1 MAQTVRVNVP
11 RAILDWVMSIGAE
24 DQLGEGQRQNID
36 AWKQGTKRPTVS
48 QLHTVSNQLRV
59 PFGYFFMDEPIDDTP
74 PIYAKRTIGSQ
85 QPQGHPSRDLVDTI
99 DQMTAIQDWARQ
111 DRIDNEGTQLKQ
123 VGSRTIN
130 DDSNLIAEDIRQA
143 LKIDERWYRKSGLHK
158 PAKAFKLLRER
169 AEGTGI
175 LIMQNGVVGNNTH
188 RPLDP
193 KEFRA
198 FALIDPY
205 APLIF
210 INKTD
215 EFETARLFSLVHEL
229 AHVWLGT
236 DELYNDTALPTGVT
250 RLEQVCN
257 EVAAAILLPD
267 EDFLEAWQSIPDDT
281 TLDERMKELEKR
293 FPVSPTALALHALKH
308 KLISQ
313 ETFQKCDQAAQTWSE
328 ESENQQNSPRD
339 PRDFYNTELSR
350 FDSRFLER
358 LASSVAK
365 GGTTYL
371 DAYRLTGITGDTFTK
386 LMKRVVS

>member
-11 RAILDWVMSIGAE
+11 RTILDWVISIGAE
-24 DQLGEGQRQNID
+24 DRLGENQRQNID

-48 QLHTVSNQLRV
+48 QLHDISDKLHV

-74 PIYAKRTIGSQ
+74 PVYAKRTVGSQ
-85 QPQGHPSRDLVDTI
+85 QPQGRPSRDLVDTI

-111 DRIDNEGTQLKQ
+111 DRIDNEGSRLEQ

-130 DDSNLIAEDIRQA
+130 DDSKLIVEDVRRA
-143 LKIDERWYRKSGLHK
+143 LKINKHWYRKSGLYK

-175 LIMQNGVVGNNTH
+175 LIMQNGVVGNNTR

-193 KEFRA
+193 QEFRA
-198 FALIDPY
+198 FTLIDPY

-215 EFETARLFSLVHEL
+215 EPETARLFSLVHEL
-229 AHVWLGT
+229 AHVWLGA
-236 DELYNDTALPTGVT
+236 DELYNDTVLPTGVT

-267 EDFLEAWQSIPDDT
+267 EDFLETWQSIPDDT
-281 TLDERMKELEKR
+281 TLDERMKELKKH

-313 ETFQKCDQAAQTWSE
+313 ETFQKCNQAAQTWSE
-328 ESENQQNSPRD
+328 ETENQQGSPN
-339 PRDFYNTELSR
+339 FYNTELSR

-386 LMKRVVS
+386 LMKRAVS

>member
-11 RAILDWVMSIGAE
+11 RTILDWVVSIGTE
-24 DQLGEGQRQNID
+24 DHLSENQRQNID
-36 AWKQGTKRPTVS
+36 AWRQGAKRPTVS
-48 QLHTVSNQLRV
+48 QLHGISDKLHV

-74 PIYAKRTIGSQ
+74 PVYAKRTVGSQ

-111 DRIDNEGTQLKQ
+111 DRIDNEGTRLEQ

-130 DDSNLIAEDIRQA
+130 DDSNLIAEDIRRA
-143 LKIDERWYRKSGLHK
+143 LKIDEQWYRKSDLHK

-175 LIMQNGVVGNNTH
+175 LIMQNGVVGNNAS

-210 INKTD
+210 INRTD
-215 EFETARLFSLVHEL
+215 EPETARLFSLVHEL
-229 AHVWLGT
+229 AHVWLGA

-267 EDFLEAWQSIPDDT
+267 GDFLEAWRSIPGDT
-281 TLDERMKELEKR
+281 TLDERMKELKEC
-293 FPVSPTALALHALKH
+293 FPVSHTALALRALKH

-313 ETFQKCDQAAQTWSE
+313 ETFQECNQAAQIWSE
-328 ESENQQNSPRD
+328 ETENQEHSGGNYYS
-339 PRDFYNTELSR
+339 TKLSR

-358 LASSVAK
+358 IASSVAE
-365 GGTTYL
+365 GRTTYL
-371 DAYRLTGITGDTFTK
+371 DAYRLTGTNGDTFTK
-386 LMKRVVS
+386 LMKRALS

>member
-11 RAILDWVMSIGAE
+11 RTILDWVISIGAE
-24 DQLGEGQRQNID
+24 DHLSENQRHDID
-36 AWKQGTKRPTVS
+36 AWKQGAKRPTVS
-48 QLHTVSNQLRV
+48 QLHTISNRLHV
-59 PFGYFFMDEPIDDTP
+59 PFGYFFMEEPIDDTP
-74 PIYAKRTIGSQ
+74 PIYAKRTVGSQ
-85 QPQGHPSRDLVDTI
+85 QPQGRPSRDLVDTI

-111 DRIDNEGTQLKQ
+111 DRIDNEGTRLEQ

-130 DDSNLIAEDIRQA
+130 DDSNLIAKDIRRA
-143 LKIDERWYRKSGLHK
+143 LKIDEHWYRESDLHE

-210 INKTD
+210 INRTD
-215 EFETARLFSLVHEL
+215 EPETARLFSLVHEL
-229 AHVWLGT
+229 AHVWLGA

-267 EDFLEAWQSIPDDT
+267 EDFLEAWQGIQDET
-281 TLDERMKELEKR
+281 TLDERMKELKAC

-313 ETFQKCDQAAQTWSE
+313 ETFQKCNQAAQIWSE
-328 ESENQQNSPRD
+328 ETDNQEHSGGNYYS
-339 PRDFYNTELSR
+339 TKLSR

-358 LASSVAK
+358 MASSVAE
-365 GGTTYL
+365 GRTTYL
-371 DAYRLTGITGDTFTK
+371 DAYRLTGTNGDTFTK
-386 LMKRVVS
+386 LMKRALS

>member
-11 RAILDWVMSIGAE
+11 RTILDWVISIGAE
-24 DQLGEGQRQNID
+24 DHLSENQRHDID
-36 AWKQGTKRPTVS
+36 AWKQGAKRPTVS
-48 QLHTVSNQLRV
+48 QLHTISNRLHV

-74 PIYAKRTIGSQ
+74 PIYAKRTVGSQ
-85 QPQGHPSRDLVDTI
+85 QPQGRPSRDLVDTI

-111 DRIDNEGTQLKQ
+111 DRIDNEGSRLEQ

-130 DDSNLIAEDIRQA
+130 DDSKLIVEDVRRA
-143 LKIDERWYRKSGLHK
+143 LKINKHWYRKSGLYK

-175 LIMQNGVVGNNTH
+175 LIMQNGVVGNNTR

-193 KEFRA
+193 QEFRA
-198 FALIDPY
+198 FTLIDPY

-215 EFETARLFSLVHEL
+215 EPETARLFSLVHEL
-229 AHVWLGT
+229 AHVWLGA
-236 DELYNDTALPTGVT
+236 DELYNDTVLPTGVT

-267 EDFLEAWQSIPDDT
+267 EDFLETWQSIPDDT
-281 TLDERMKELEKR
+281 TLDERMKELKKH

-313 ETFQKCDQAAQTWSE
+313 ETFQKCNQAAQTWSE
-328 ESENQQNSPRD
+328 ETENQQGSPN
-339 PRDFYNTELSR
+339 FYNTELSR

-386 LMKRVVS
+386 LMKRAVS

>member
-11 RAILDWVMSIGAE
+11 RTILDWVISIGAE
-24 DQLGEGQRQNID
+24 DRLGEEQRRNID
-36 AWKQGTKRPTVS
+36 AWKQGTKRPTVT
-48 QLHTVSNQLRV
+48 QLHDISDKLHV

-74 PIYAKRTIGSQ
+74 PVYAKRTVGSQ
-85 QPQGHPSRDLVDTI
+85 QPQGRPSRDLVDTI

-111 DRIDNEGTQLKQ
+111 DRIDNEGTRLEQ

-130 DDSNLIAEDIRQA
+130 DDSNLIAEDIRRA
-143 LKIDERWYRKSGLHK
+143 LKIDEHWYRKSDLHK

-175 LIMQNGVVGNNTH
+175 LIMQNGVVGNNAS

-210 INKTD
+210 INRTD
-215 EFETARLFSLVHEL
+215 EPETARLFSLVHEL

-267 EDFLEAWQSIPDDT
+267 GDFLETWQSIPDDT
-281 TLDERMKELEKR
+281 TLDERMKELKKR

-313 ETFQKCDQAAQTWSE
+313 ETFRKCNQAAQTWSE
-328 ESENQQNSPRD
+328 ETENQEHSGGNYYS
-339 PRDFYNTELSR
+339 TKLSR

-358 LASSVAK
+358 MASSVAE
-365 GGTTYL
+365 GRTTYL
-371 DAYRLTGITGDTFTK
+371 DAYRLTGTNGDTFTK
-386 LMKRVVS
+386 LMKRALS

>member
-1 MAQTVRVNVP
+1 MTQTVRVNVP
-11 RAILDWVMSIGAE
+11 RTILDWVMSIGAE
-24 DQLGEGQRQNID
+24 DRLGKDQRQNID

-48 QLHTVSNQLRV
+48 QLHDISDKLHV

-74 PIYAKRTIGSQ
+74 PIYAKRTVGSQ
-85 QPQGHPSRDLVDTI
+85 QPQRHPSRDLVDTI

-111 DRIDNEGTQLKQ
+111 DRIDNEGTRLEQ

-130 DDSNLIAEDIRQA
+130 DDSKLIAEDVRRA
-143 LKIDERWYRKSGLHK
+143 LKIDKHWYRKSGLHK

-175 LIMQNGVVGNNTH
+175 LVMQNGVVGNNTR

-193 KEFRA
+193 QEFRA
-198 FALIDPY
+198 FTLIDPY

-215 EFETARLFSLVHEL
+215 EPETARLFSLVHEL
-229 AHVWLGT
+229 AHVWLGA
-236 DELYNDTALPTGVT
+236 DELYNDTVLPTGVT

-267 EDFLEAWQSIPDDT
+267 EDFLETWQSIPDDT
-281 TLDERMKELEKR
+281 TLDERMKELKKH

-313 ETFQKCDQAAQTWSE
+313 ETFQKCNQAAQTWSE
-328 ESENQQNSPRD
+328 ETENQQGSPN
-339 PRDFYNTELSR
+339 FYNTELSR

-386 LMKRVVS
+386 LMKRAVS

>member
-1 MAQTVRVNVP
+1 MAQTARVNVP
-11 RAILDWVMSIGAE
+11 RNILDWVMSIGAE
-24 DQLGEGQRQNID
+24 DHLSESQRQNID
-36 AWKQGTKRPTVS
+36 AWKQGRKRPTIS

-74 PIYAKRTIGSQ
+74 PVYAKRTIGSQ

-111 DRIDNEGTQLKQ
+111 DRIDNEGTRLKQ
-123 VGSRTIN
+123 VGSRTSN
-130 DDSNLIAEDIRQA
+130 DDSNLIAQDIRQA
-143 LKIDERWYRKSGLHK
+143 LKIDEHWYRKSGLHK

-188 RPLDP
+188 RPLDS

-215 EFETARLFSLVHEL
+215 EPETARLFSLVHEL
-229 AHVWLGT
+229 AHVWLGA
-236 DELYNDTALPTGVT
+236 DELYNDTVLPSGVT

-267 EDFLEAWQSIPDDT
+267 GDFLKAWRSIPNGT
-281 TLDERMKELEKR
+281 ALDERMKELKKC
-293 FPVSPTALALHALKH
+293 FPVSRTALVLHALKH
-308 KLISQ
+308 RLISQ
-313 ETFQKCDQAAQTWSE
+313 ETFRKCSLAAQAWSE
-328 ESENQQNSPRD
+328 ESGNRQSS

-350 FDSRFLER
+350 FDARFLER

>member
-11 RAILDWVMSIGAE
+11 RTILDWVISIGAE
-24 DQLGEGQRQNID
+24 DRLGENQRQNID

-48 QLHTVSNQLRV
+48 QLHDISDKLHV

-74 PIYAKRTIGSQ
+74 PIYAKRTVGSQ
-85 QPQGHPSRDLVDTI
+85 QPQGRPSRDLVDTI

-111 DRIDNEGTQLKQ
+111 DRIDNEGSRLEQ

-130 DDSNLIAEDIRQA
+130 DDSKLIVEDVRRA
-143 LKIDERWYRKSGLHK
+143 LKINKHWYRKSGLYK

-175 LIMQNGVVGNNTH
+175 LIMQNGVVGNNTR

-193 KEFRA
+193 QEFRA
-198 FALIDPY
+198 FTLIDPY

-215 EFETARLFSLVHEL
+215 EPETARLFSLVHEL
-229 AHVWLGT
+229 AHVWLGA
-236 DELYNDTALPTGVT
+236 DELYNDTVLPTGVT

-267 EDFLEAWQSIPDDT
+267 EDFLETWQSIPDDT
-281 TLDERMKELEKR
+281 TLDERMKELKKH

-313 ETFQKCDQAAQTWSE
+313 ETFQKCNQAAQTWSE
-328 ESENQQNSPRD
+328 ETENQQGSPN
-339 PRDFYNTELSR
+339 FYNTELSR

-386 LMKRVVS
+386 LMKRAVS

>member
-1 MAQTVRVNVP
+1 MARTVRVNVP
-11 RAILDWVMSIGAE
+11 RTILDWVISIGTE
-24 DQLGEGQRQNID
+24 DHLSENQRQNID
-36 AWKQGTKRPTVS
+36 AWRQGAKRPTVS
-48 QLHTVSNQLRV
+48 QLHGISDKLQV
-59 PFGYFFMDEPIDDTP
+59 PFGYFFMEEPIDDTP
-74 PIYAKRTIGSQ
+74 PIYAKRTVGSQ
-85 QPQGHPSRDLVDTI
+85 QPQGRPSRDLVDTI

-111 DRIDNEGTQLKQ
+111 DRIDNEGTRLEQ

-130 DDSNLIAEDIRQA
+130 DDSNLIAEDIRRA
-143 LKIDERWYRKSGLHK
+143 LKIDELWYRKSGLHD

-193 KEFRA
+193 TEFRA

-215 EFETARLFSLVHEL
+215 EPETARLFSLVHEL
-229 AHVWLGT
+229 AHVWLGA

-257 EVAAAILLPD
+257 EVATAILLPD
-267 EDFLEAWQSIPDDT
+267 GDFLEAWQNIPDDT
-281 TLDERMKELEKR
+281 TLDERMKELKKR
-293 FPVSPTALALHALKH
+293 FPVSHTALALRALKH

-313 ETFQKCDQAAQTWSE
+313 ETFQKCNQAAQTWSE
-328 ESENQQNSPRD
+328 ETENKQGSPT
-339 PRDFYNTELSR
+339 FYNTELSR

-386 LMKRVVS
+386 LMKRAVS

>member
-1 MAQTVRVNVP
+1 MAQTARVNVP
-11 RAILDWVMSIGAE
+11 RNILDWVMSIGAE
-24 DQLGEGQRQNID
+24 DHLSESQRQNID
-36 AWKQGTKRPTVS
+36 AWKQGRKRPTIS

-74 PIYAKRTIGSQ
+74 PVYAKRTIGSQ

-99 DQMTAIQDWARQ
+99 GQMTAIQDWARQ

-143 LKIDERWYRKSGLHK
+143 LKIDEHWYRKSGLHDS
-158 PAKAFKLLRER
+158 AKAFKLLRER

-193 KEFRA
+193 TEFRA
-198 FALIDPY
+198 FTLIDPY

-215 EFETARLFSLVHEL
+215 EPETARLFSLVHEL
-229 AHVWLGT
+229 AHVWLGA

-257 EVAAAILLPD
+257 EVATAILLPD
-267 EDFLEAWQSIPDDT
+267 EDFLEAWQNIPDDT
-281 TLDERMKELEKR
+281 TLDERMKELKKR
-293 FPVSPTALALHALKH
+293 FPVSHTALALRALKH

-313 ETFQKCDQAAQTWSE
+313 ETFRKCNQVAQTWSE
-328 ESENQQNSPRD
+328 ETENKQGSPT
-339 PRDFYNTELSR
+339 FYNTELSR

-371 DAYRLTGITGDTFTK
+371 DAYRLTDITGDTFTK
-386 LMKRVVS
+386 LMKRAVS

>member
-11 RAILDWVMSIGAE
+11 RTILDWVISIGAE
-24 DQLGEGQRQNID
+24 DHLSENQRHDID
-36 AWKQGTKRPTVS
+36 AWKQGAKQPTVS
-48 QLHTVSNQLRV
+48 QLHTISNRLHV
-59 PFGYFFMDEPIDDTP
+59 PFGYFFMEEPIDDTP
-74 PIYAKRTIGSQ
+74 PIYAKRTVGSQ
-85 QPQGHPSRDLVDTI
+85 QPQGRPSRDLVDTI

-111 DRIDNEGTQLKQ
+111 DRIDNEGTRLEQ

-130 DDSNLIAEDIRQA
+130 DDSNLIAEDIRRA
-143 LKIDERWYRKSGLHK
+143 LKIDEHWYRRSGLHE

-175 LIMQNGVVGNNTH
+175 LIMQNGVVGNNTR

-210 INKTD
+210 INRTD
-215 EFETARLFSLVHEL
+215 EPETARLFSLVHEL

-257 EVAAAILLPD
+257 EVAAAMLLPD
-267 EDFLEAWQSIPDDT
+267 GDFLKAWQSFPDDT
-281 TLDERMKELEKR
+281 TLDKRMKELKAC
-293 FPVSPTALALHALKH
+293 FPVSPTALALRALKH

-313 ETFQKCDQAAQTWSE
+313 ETFQKCNQAAQTWSE
-328 ESENQQNSPRD
+328 ETENKQGSPT
-339 PRDFYNTELSR
+339 FYNTELSR

-371 DAYRLTGITGDTFTK
+371 DAYRLTGIAGDTFTK
-386 LMKRVVS
+386 LMKRAVS

>member
-11 RAILDWVMSIGAE
+11 RTILDWVISIGAE
-24 DQLGEGQRQNID
+24 DRLGEEQRQNID

-48 QLHTVSNQLRV
+48 QLHDISDKLHV

-74 PIYAKRTIGSQ
+74 PVYAKRTIGSQ

-111 DRIDNEGTQLKQ
+111 DRIDNESTRLEQ

-130 DDSNLIAEDIRQA
+130 DGSNLIVKDIRRA
-143 LKIDERWYRKSGLHK
+143 LKIDEHWYRKSGLHD

-175 LIMQNGVVGNNTH
+175 LIMQNGVVGNNAS

-210 INKTD
+210 INRTD
-215 EFETARLFSLVHEL
+215 EPETARLFSLVHEL

-257 EVAAAILLPD
+257 EVAAAMLLPD
-267 EDFLEAWQSIPDDT
+267 GDFLKAWQSFSDDT
-281 TLDERMKELEKR
+281 TLDERMKELKKR

-313 ETFQKCDQAAQTWSE
+313 ETFPKCDQAAQTWSE
-328 ESENQQNSPRD
+328 ETENKQGSP
-339 PRDFYNTELSR
+339 DFYDTELSR

-358 LASSVAK
+358 LASSVDK
-365 GGTTYL
+365 GETTYL
-371 DAYRLTGITGDTFTK
+371 DAYRLMGITGDTFTK
-386 LMKRVVS
+386 LMKRAVS

>member
-11 RAILDWVMSIGAE
+11 RTILDWVISIGAE
-24 DQLGEGQRQNID
+24 DRLGEEQRQNID

-48 QLHTVSNQLRV
+48 QLHDISDKLHV

-74 PIYAKRTIGSQ
+74 PVYAKRTVGSQ

-111 DRIDNEGTQLKQ
+111 DRIDNEGTRLEQ

-130 DDSNLIAEDIRQA
+130 DDSNLIAEDIRRA
-143 LKIDERWYRKSGLHK
+143 LKIDEHWYRKSDLHK

-175 LIMQNGVVGNNTH
+175 LIMQNGVVGNNAS

-215 EFETARLFSLVHEL
+215 EPETARLFSLVHEL
-229 AHVWLGT
+229 AHVWLGA
-236 DELYNDTALPTGVT
+236 DELYNDTALPTGIT

-257 EVAAAILLPD
+257 EVATAILLPD
-267 EDFLEAWQSIPDDT
+267 EDFLEAWQSIPNDT
-281 TLDERMKELEKR
+281 TLDERMKELKKR
-293 FPVSPTALALHALKH
+293 FPVSHTALALRALKH

-313 ETFQKCDQAAQTWSE
+313 ETFQKCNQAAQTWSE
-328 ESENQQNSPRD
+328 ETENKQGSP
-339 PRDFYNTELSR
+339 DFYDTELSR

-358 LASSVAK
+358 LASSVDK

-371 DAYRLTGITGDTFTK
+371 DAYRLMGITGDTFTK
-386 LMKRVVS
+386 LMKRAVS

>member
-1 MAQTVRVNVP
+1 MARTVRVNVP
-11 RAILDWVMSIGAE
+11 RTILDWVISIGTE
-24 DQLGEGQRQNID
+24 DHLSENQRQNID
-36 AWKQGTKRPTVS
+36 AWRQGAKRPTVS
-48 QLHTVSNQLRV
+48 QLHGISDKLQV
-59 PFGYFFMDEPIDDTP
+59 PFGYFFMEEPIDDTP
-74 PIYAKRTIGSQ
+74 PIYAKRTVGSQ
-85 QPQGHPSRDLVDTI
+85 QPQGRPSRDLVDTI

-111 DRIDNEGTQLKQ
+111 DRIDNEGTRLEQ

-130 DDSNLIAEDIRQA
+130 DDSNLIAEDIRRA
-143 LKIDERWYRKSGLHK
+143 LKIDEHWYRKSGLHD

-193 KEFRA
+193 TEFRA

-215 EFETARLFSLVHEL
+215 EPETARLFSLVHEL
-229 AHVWLGT
+229 AHVWLGA

-257 EVAAAILLPD
+257 EVATAILLPD
-267 EDFLEAWQSIPDDT
+267 GDFLEAWQNIPDDT
-281 TLDERMKELEKR
+281 TLDERMKELKKR
-293 FPVSPTALALHALKH
+293 FPVSHTALALRALKH

-313 ETFQKCDQAAQTWSE
+313 ETFQKCNQAAQTWSE
-328 ESENQQNSPRD
+328 ETENKQGSPT
-339 PRDFYNTELSR
+339 FYNTELSR

-386 LMKRVVS
+386 LMKRAVS

>member
-11 RAILDWVMSIGAE
+11 RTILDWVMSIGAE
-24 DQLGEGQRQNID
+24 DQLSEGQRQNIN
-36 AWKQGTKRPTVS
+36 AWRQGTKRPTVS

-74 PIYAKRTIGSQ
+74 PVYTKRTIGSQ

-99 DQMTAIQDWARQ
+99 GQMTAIQDWARQ

-143 LKIDERWYRKSGLHK
+143 LNIDEHWYRKSGLHDS
-158 PAKAFKLLRER
+158 AKAFKLLRER

-175 LIMQNGVVGNNTH
+175 LIMQNGVVGNNAH

-229 AHVWLGT
+229 AHVWLGA

-257 EVAAAILLPD
+257 EVATAILLPD

-281 TLDERMKELEKR
+281 TLDERMTELKKC
-293 FPVSPTALALHALKH
+293 FPVSYTALALRALKH

-313 ETFQKCDQAAQTWSE
+313 ETFQKCNQAAQTWSE
-328 ESENQQNSPRD
+328 ESENREHSGGSYYSTKLN
-339 PRDFYNTELSR
+339 R

-358 LASSVAK
+358 MASSVAE
-365 GGTTYL
+365 GRTTYL
-371 DAYRLTGITGDTFTK
+371 DAYRLTGTNSDTFTE
-386 LMKRVVS
+386 LMKRAVS

>member
-11 RAILDWVMSIGAE
+11 RTILDWVISIGAE
-24 DQLGEGQRQNID
+24 DHLSENQRHDID
-36 AWKQGTKRPTVS
+36 AWKQGAKQPTVS
-48 QLHTVSNQLRV
+48 QLHTISNRLHV
-59 PFGYFFMDEPIDDTP
+59 PFGYFFMEEPIDDTP

-111 DRIDNEGTQLKQ
+111 DRIDNEGSRLEQ

-130 DDSNLIAEDIRQA
+130 DDSKLIVEDVRRA
-143 LKIDERWYRKSGLHK
+143 LKINKHWYRKSGLYK

-175 LIMQNGVVGNNTH
+175 LIMQNGVVGNNTR

-193 KEFRA
+193 QEFRA
-198 FALIDPY
+198 FTLIDPY

-215 EFETARLFSLVHEL
+215 EPETARLFSLVHEL
-229 AHVWLGT
+229 AHVWLGA
-236 DELYNDTALPTGVT
+236 DELYNDTVLPTGVT

-267 EDFLEAWQSIPDDT
+267 EDFLETWQSIPDDT
-281 TLDERMKELEKR
+281 TLDERMKELKKH

-313 ETFQKCDQAAQTWSE
+313 ETFQKCNQAAQTWSE
-328 ESENQQNSPRD
+328 ETENQQGSPN
-339 PRDFYNTELSR
+339 FYNTELSR

-386 LMKRVVS
+386 LMKRAVS

>member
-1 MAQTVRVNVP
+1 MARTVRVNVP
-11 RAILDWVMSIGAE
+11 RTILDWVISIGAE
-24 DQLGEGQRQNID
+24 DRLGEEQRQNID

-48 QLHTVSNQLRV
+48 QLHDISDRLHV

-74 PIYAKRTIGSQ
+74 PVYAKRTVGRQ
-85 QPQGHPSRDLVDTI
+85 QPQGRPSRDLVDTI

-111 DRIDNEGTQLKQ
+111 DRIDNEGTRLEQ
-123 VGSRTIN
+123 VGSRAIN
-130 DDSNLIAEDIRQA
+130 DGSDLIVKDIRRA
-143 LKIDERWYRKSGLHK
+143 LKIDEHWYRKSGLHD

-193 KEFRA
+193 TEFRA
-198 FALIDPY
+198 FTLIDPY

-215 EFETARLFSLVHEL
+215 EPETARLFSLVHEL
-229 AHVWLGT
+229 AHVWLGA

-257 EVAAAILLPD
+257 EVATAILLPD
-267 EDFLEAWQSIPDDT
+267 EDFLEAWQNIPDDT
-281 TLDERMKELEKR
+281 TLDERMKELKKR
-293 FPVSPTALALHALKH
+293 FPVSHTALALRALKH

-313 ETFQKCDQAAQTWSE
+313 ETFQECNQAAQIWSE
-328 ESENQQNSPRD
+328 ETENKQGSPT
-339 PRDFYNTELSR
+339 FYNTELSR

-371 DAYRLTGITGDTFTK
+371 DAYRLTDITGDTFTK
-386 LMKRVVS
+386 LMKRAVS

>member
-1 MAQTVRVNVP
+1 MARTVRVNVP
-11 RAILDWVMSIGAE
+11 RTILDWVISIGAE
-24 DQLGEGQRQNID
+24 DRLGEEQRRNID
-36 AWKQGTKRPTVS
+36 AWKQGTKRPTVT
-48 QLHTVSNQLRV
+48 QLHDISDKLHV

-74 PIYAKRTIGSQ
+74 PVYAKRTVGSQ
-85 QPQGHPSRDLVDTI
+85 QPQGRPSRDLVDTI

-111 DRIDNEGTQLKQ
+111 DRIDNEGTRLEQ

-130 DDSNLIAEDIRQA
+130 DDSNLIAEDIRRA
-143 LKIDERWYRKSGLHK
+143 LKIDEHWYRKSDLHK

-193 KEFRA
+193 TEFRA
-198 FALIDPY
+198 FTLIDPY
-205 APLIF
+205 ASLIF

-215 EFETARLFSLVHEL
+215 EPETARLFSLVHEL
-229 AHVWLGT
+229 AHVWLGA

-267 EDFLEAWQSIPDDT
+267 GDFLEAWRSIPDDT
-281 TLDERMKELEKR
+281 TLDERMKELKEC
-293 FPVSPTALALHALKH
+293 FPVSHTALALRALKH

-313 ETFQKCDQAAQTWSE
+313 ETFQKCNQVAQTWSE
-328 ESENQQNSPRD
+328 ETENKQGSPT
-339 PRDFYNTELSR
+339 FYNTELSR

-371 DAYRLTGITGDTFTK
+371 DAYRLTDITGDTFTK
-386 LMKRVVS
+386 LMKRAVS

>member
-175 LIMQNGVVGNNTH
+175 LIMQNGVVGNNT
-188 RPLDP
+188 
-193 KEFRA
+193 
-198 FALIDPY
+198 LIDHSTPKN
-205 APLIF
+205 F
-210 INKTD
+210 
-215 EFETARLFSLVHEL
+215 
-229 AHVWLGT
+229 G
-236 DELYNDTALPTGVT
+236 
-250 RLEQVCN
+250 
-257 EVAAAILLPD
+257 LL
-267 EDFLEAWQSIPDDT
+267 
-281 TLDERMKELEKR
+281 
-293 FPVSPTALALHALKH
+293 H
-308 KLISQ
+308 
-313 ETFQKCDQAAQTWSE
+313 
-328 ESENQQNSPRD
+328 
-339 PRDFYNTELSR
+339 
-350 FDSRFLER
+350 
-358 LASSVAK
+358 SS
-365 GGTTYL
+365 TH
-371 DAYRLTGITGDTFTK
+371 
-386 LMKRVVS
+386 MPH

>member
-11 RAILDWVMSIGAE
+11 RTILDWVMSIGAK
-24 DQLGEGQRQNID
+24 DHLGEGQRKNID

-48 QLHTVSNQLRV
+48 QLHDISDKLHV

-85 QPQGHPSRDLVDTI
+85 QPQGRPSRDLVDTT

-111 DRIDNEGTQLKQ
+111 DRIDNEGTRLGQ
-123 VGSRTIN
+123 VGSRTID
-130 DDSNLIAEDIRQA
+130 DDSKLIAEDIRQA
-143 LKIDERWYRKSGLHK
+143 LKIDERWYRKSGLHE

-175 LIMQNGVVGNNTH
+175 LIMQNGVVGNNTS

-210 INKTD
+210 INRTD
-215 EFETARLFSLVHEL
+215 EPETARLFSLVHEL
-229 AHVWLGT
+229 AHVWLGA

-257 EVAAAILLPD
+257 EVGAAILLPD
-267 EDFLEAWQSIPDDT
+267 EDFLETWQSIPDDT
-281 TLDERMKELEKR
+281 TLDERMKKLKAC
-293 FPVSPTALALHALKH
+293 FPVSHTTLALHALKH

-313 ETFQKCDQAAQTWSE
+313 ETFQKCNQAAQTWSE
-328 ESENQQNSPRD
+328 GTKNQQHSGGD
-339 PRDFYNTELSR
+339 YYNNKLSR

-358 LASSVAK
+358 MASSVAE
-365 GGTTYL
+365 GRTTYL
-371 DAYRLTGITGDTFTK
+371 DAYRLTGTNGDTFTK
-386 LMKRVVS
+386 LMKRAIS

>member
-11 RAILDWVMSIGAE
+11 RTILDWVMSIGAE
-24 DQLGEGQRQNID
+24 DQLSEGQRQNID

-74 PIYAKRTIGSQ
+74 PVYAKRTIGSQ

-99 DQMTAIQDWARQ
+99 GQMTAIQDWARQ
-111 DRIDNEGTQLKQ
+111 DRIDNEGTQLGQ

-130 DDSNLIAEDIRQA
+130 DDSKLIAEDIRQA
-143 LKIDERWYRKSGLHK
+143 LKIDERWYRKSGLHE

-175 LIMQNGVVGNNTH
+175 LIMQNGVVGNNNS

-210 INKTD
+210 INRTD
-215 EFETARLFSLVHEL
+215 EPETARLFSLVHEL
-229 AHVWLGT
+229 AHVWLGA

-281 TLDERMKELEKR
+281 TLDKRMKELKNS
-293 FPVSPTALALHALKH
+293 FPASHTALALRALKH
-308 KLISQ
+308 ELISQ
-313 ETFQKCDQAAQTWSE
+313 ETFQKCNQAAQTWSE
-328 ESENQQNSPRD
+328 ETENQQGSPN
-339 PRDFYNTELSR
+339 FYNTELSR

>member
-1 MAQTVRVNVP
+1 
-11 RAILDWVMSIGAE
+11 
-24 DQLGEGQRQNID
+24 
-36 AWKQGTKRPTVS
+36 
-48 QLHTVSNQLRV
+48 
-59 PFGYFFMDEPIDDTP
+59 MDEPIDDTP
-74 PIYAKRTIGSQ
+74 PIYAKRTVGSQ
-85 QPQGHPSRDLVDTI
+85 QPQGRPSRDLVDTI

-111 DRIDNEGTQLKQ
+111 DRIDNEGTRLEQ

-130 DDSNLIAEDIRQA
+130 DGSNLIVKDIRRA
-143 LKIDERWYRKSGLHK
+143 LKIDEHWYRKSGLHD

-175 LIMQNGVVGNNTH
+175 LIMQNGVVDNNTR

-210 INKTD
+210 INRTD
-215 EFETARLFSLVHEL
+215 EPETARLFSLVHEL
-229 AHVWLGT
+229 AHVWLGA

-250 RLEQVCN
+250 KLEQVCN

-267 EDFLEAWQSIPDDT
+267 GDFLEAWRSVPDDT
-281 TLDERMKELEKR
+281 TLDERMKELKEC
-293 FPVSPTALALHALKH
+293 FPVSHTALALRAMKH

-313 ETFQKCDQAAQTWSE
+313 ETFQKCNQAAQTWSE
-328 ESENQQNSPRD
+328 ETENKQGSPT
-339 PRDFYNTELSR
+339 FYNTELSR

-386 LMKRVVS
+386 LMKRIVS